1 MINKTNILTIR
12 TPEGVSFPLHLAG
25 PATRCLAWSVDLAVI
40 LLLQNIISYSVMFL
54 NIFSPSM
61 AQAFGIILYFVITIF
76 YGIVLEWIWNG
87 KTLGKKVCKLQVVD
101 AEGLRLTLPQVVI
114 RNLMRAID
122 IIPAFYLIGGVT
134 SLLSPRY
141 QRLGDIAA
149 QTLVIRNIKVGKP
162 DITTLMPDKYNS
174 LRDYPYIVSRL
185 QNNCPVEL
193 SSLLL
198 KALIRRNLLKI
209 EARREIYSQIVQ
221 ELAKCAKFPQEAT
234 DGLSNERYLKNCVD
248 ILYTKN

>member
-25 PATRCLAWSVDLAVI
+25 PATRCLAWSIDLAVI
-40 LLLQNIISYSVMFL
+40 LILQNIVSYGVRFL
-54 NIFSPSM
+54 QIFSPSL
-61 AQAFGIILYFVITIF
+61 AQAFAIILYFIITIS
-76 YGIVLEWIWNG
+76 YGIILEWIWNG
-87 KTLGKKVCKLQVVD
+87 KTLGKRVCKLQVVD

-114 RNLMRAID
+114 RNLMRAVD
-122 IIPAFYLIGGVT
+122 MLPAFYLIGGVT

-149 QTLVIRNIKVGKP
+149 QTLVIRIIKVGKP
-162 DITTLMPDKYNS
+162 DVATLMPDKYNS

-198 KALIRRNLLKI
+198 KALIRRTVLKD
-209 EARREIYSQIVQ
+209 EPRREIYSQLVQ